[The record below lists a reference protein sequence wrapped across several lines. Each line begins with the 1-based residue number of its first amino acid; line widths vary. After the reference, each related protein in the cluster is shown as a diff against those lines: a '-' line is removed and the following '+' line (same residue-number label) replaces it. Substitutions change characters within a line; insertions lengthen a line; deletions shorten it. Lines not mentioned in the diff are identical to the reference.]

1 MATPV
6 FILSPEQLE
15 ELITKVIKREVGLM
29 LNDPGLGGSFSD
41 ENWTRARTAKFL
53 GMSEQKLTALAM
65 KEEIVGVK
73 SGRTWHFAKSNV
85 MKYIRNTN
93 N

>member
-6 FILSPEQLE
+6 FILSPEELE
-15 ELITKVIKREVGLM
+15 ELVTKVIKREVGLM
-29 LNDPGLGGSFSD
+29 LNDPSLGGSFSD

-53 GMSEQKLTALAM
+53 GMSEQKLTALAL
-65 KEEIVGVK
+65 KEEIVGIK

>member
-6 FILSPEQLE
+6 FILSPEELE
-15 ELITKVIKREVGLM
+15 ELVTKVIKREVGLM
-29 LNDPGLGGSFSD
+29 LNDPSLGGSFSD

-53 GMSEQKLTALAM
+53 GMSEQKLTALAL
-65 KEEIVGVK
+65 KEEIVGIK

-85 MKYIRNTN
+85 MKYIRNLN

>member
-6 FILSPEQLE
+6 FILTLE
-15 ELITKVIKREVGLM
+15 DLEAVIAKVIRKEVGQI
-29 LNDPGLGGSFSD
+29 LNDPNFSDSFSE
-41 ENWTRARTAKFL
+41 ENWTKSKTATFL
-53 GMSEQKLTALAM
+53 GMSEQKLTTLALRD
-65 KEEIVGVK
+65 EIVGIK

-85 MKYIRNTN
+85 LKYLRNLN

>member
-6 FILSPEQLE
+6 FILTPEQLE
-15 ELITKVIKREVGLM
+15 ELIAKVIKREVGLM
-29 LNDPGLGGSFSD
+29 LNDPSLIGLFSD
-41 ENWTRARTAKFL
+41 ENWTRTKTAEFL
-53 GMSEQKLTALAM
+53 GMSEQKLTALAL
-65 KEEIVGVK
+65 KEEIVGIK